1 VGRAEI
7 KHDTQNMKLKLIL
20 QVFLSLFLLA
30 AMIGLISYD
39 LFYKSGIVTGFYP
52 YVFASVVFIHLRVR
66 FRWSDVCG
74 ILFVGA
80 LLVLLDMFV
89 FHPTHVVILLSWVS
103 FLGMASLVVMGLR
116 AIWSQ
121 GEERRLIL
129 LAFIPGVL
137 ILASNHF
144 AAYLHLW
151 TEKARPEVLD
161 AYLYSFDS
169 SLHIPIAF
177 LMGQAFAKWVAL
189 RSVSMVFYV
198 GLPFTL
204 AIVYAGQAA
213 RLGRKAIPIFVAF
226 LIAGPVGGVF
236 YNLFPAL
243 GPLHL
248 FGEAFPWHPLP
259 TALARTLFLEPVP
272 IKGLRNAMPSLHM
285 GWTLAAWWYSHGLS
299 RYERGIAAAFVG
311 FTVLATMGSGE
322 HYFIDLIVAFP
333 FMLFLQALCTFSLD
347 WRDSR
352 RLMPFLFGLF
362 ATLGWLVVLRYGVRI
377 YWYSP
382 LIPWAGCLGTV
393 GLTEMARI
401 GLKDAA
407 VGNVAGDRMMSST
420 MASAVTEAAR

>member
-1 VGRAEI
+1 
-7 KHDTQNMKLKLIL
+7 L

-30 AMIGLISYD
+30 AMPGLLAYD
-39 LFYKSGIVTGFYP
+39 MFYKSAIATGFYP
-52 YVFASVVFIHLRVR
+52 YVFASVILIHLRLS
-66 FRWSDVCG
+66 FRWRDVGG
-74 ILFVGA
+74 ISFFGI

-89 FHPTHVVILLSWVS
+89 LHPSHTVYLLGWVS
-103 FLGMASLVVMGLR
+103 FLGMASIVVMGLR

-121 GEERRLIL
+121 GEQRRLIL
-129 LAFIPGVL
+129 LALIPGVL
-137 ILASNHF
+137 ILASNYF
-144 AAYLHLW
+144 AGYLHLW
-151 TEKARPEVLD
+151 TEKNHPKVLD

-169 SLHIPIAF
+169 SLHVPIAF
-177 LMGQAFAKWVAL
+177 LVGQAFAKWGML

-204 AIVYAGQAA
+204 AVVYAGQAA
-213 RLGRKAIPIFVAF
+213 RLGSKAIAILAAF

-259 TALARTLFLEPVP
+259 TELARGLFLEPVP
-272 IKGLRNAMPSLHM
+272 IQGIRNAIPSLHM
-285 GWTLAAWWYSHGLS
+285 GWTLAAWWYSRGLS
-299 RYERGIAAAFVG
+299 RYERCIAAAFMA
-311 FTVLATMGSGE
+311 FTVLATLGSGE

-333 FMLFLQALCTFSLD
+333 FMLFVQALCTVSLD

-352 RLMPFLFGLF
+352 RLAPFLFGLL
-362 ATLGWLVVLRYGVRI
+362 ATLGWLVLLRYGVGI

-382 LIPWAGCLGTV
+382 LIPWAGCLGTL
-393 GLTEMARI
+393 GLTEVARQ

-407 VGNVAGDRMMSST
+407 VGNRVRDRSMPST
-420 MASAVTEAAR
+420 MAGAAPEAAR